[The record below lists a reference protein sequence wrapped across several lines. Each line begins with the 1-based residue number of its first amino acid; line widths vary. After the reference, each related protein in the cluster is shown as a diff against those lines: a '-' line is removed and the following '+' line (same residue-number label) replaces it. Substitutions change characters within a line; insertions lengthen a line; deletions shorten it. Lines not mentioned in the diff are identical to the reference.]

1 MADDALTT
9 LFLIRHGHTLR
20 AGYCNGHL
28 DVDLTPTG
36 IGQMEEIG
44 KRLAGDGIRALY
56 ASDLKRC
63 VQGAEVIGRALA
75 LKPVLSSRLREK
87 QFGAWEG
94 LPREEIQRRFPGEW
108 EEWTTNPA
116 DAKPT
121 GGESYREVSVRVM
134 AQLREI
140 LERHIGEKVA
150 MLSHG
155 GVNRVILCHVLDL
168 ELKHLAR
175 IEQRYAAL
183 NLIDFYKNDAVVRL
197 ING

>member
-1 MADDALTT
+1 
-9 LFLIRHGHTLR
+9 
-20 AGYCNGHL
+20 
-28 DVDLTPTG
+28 
-36 IGQMEEIG
+36 
-44 KRLAGDGIRALY
+44 
-56 ASDLKRC
+56 
-63 VQGAEVIGRALA
+63 
-75 LKPVLSSRLREK
+75 
-87 QFGAWEG
+87 
-94 LPREEIQRRFPGEW
+94 
-108 EEWTTNPA
+108 
-116 DAKPT
+116 
-121 GGESYREVSVRVM
+121 M